1 MKALYESILDNIENT
16 LEDGDIA
23 IKNVIQKHF
32 DCFDVDVT
40 RTAITLTYNQD
51 NTEFQPE
58 YSAPA
63 ILKEVPGKEKIII
76 KDSKTLYIRSG
87 VTSKTL
93 KRIVSTQPLMFI
105 FRDNWFDK
113 KPVEYSELK
122 NCTIEADMI
131 EFYYPVVF
139 NNCTIKLNST
149 FIDFK
154 NDILKSI
161 NDLKGLKLDT
171 LNYKGVVLNIVKT
184 TLGKEIYLN
193 KKDDKY
199 MENVYKVLASVFSEM
214 IKKNRLFKIRVGKDW
229 HITYSSK
236 NDFWYCTYGY

>member
-16 LEDGDIA
+16 LEDGNIA
-23 IKNVIQKHF
+23 IKNVMQKHF
-32 DCFDVDVT
+32 YCFDVDVT

-63 ILKEVPGKEKIII
+63 IIKEVPGNEKIII
-76 KDSKTLYIRSG
+76 KDSKILYIRSG

-93 KRIVSTQPLMFI
+93 KRIESRNPLLFI

-113 KPVEYSELK
+113 KPIEYSELK

-171 LNYKGVVLNIVKT
+171 LNYKGVVLNMVNT

-236 NDFWYCTYGY
+236 NDFWYCAYGY